1 MWKNAYFFI
10 DKAEIVIP
18 ITVPVQGVAGVIPI
32 VESPLNAMKV
42 AMEIL

>member
-1 MWKNAYFFI
+1 MRIFFI
-10 DKAEIVIP
+10 DEAEIVIP
-18 ITVPVQGVAGVIPI
+18 IIVQVQGVAGVIPI